1 MCEIAV
7 DGAQDVGVGSDLTV
21 NASYDGVGVTERHH
35 EVLDE
40 RVEPQK
46 RQGVAVDAVVFEYLW
61 C

>member
-1 MCEIAV
+1 M